1 MRISNKSIPPSLYSN
16 QSETVHSILAAKK
29 CAPGYGK
36 KEDVSKFFFIK
47 DIYQS
52 AAEPQNREIE
62 KVINNQNEKNEY
74 CLKENAAY
82 LHVALETWENWTC
95 DKNQRY
101 TAFVK
106 DLNLDDIKVKKVINQ
121 SFWEVDEVSYSPAL
135 NILSMKL
142 SEHLPNIFYADIIE
156 RKALNLL
163 NNPVAISRSPSI
175 AVNNTERVY
184 LVVGKSSKVPY
195 KLAVTKQGLVKCNC
209 KGFRYLSLCSHS
221 VAISEKEGSIS
232 LHIENVKKSG
242 ENPFKICYKL
252 PDT

>member
-1 MRISNKSIPPSLYSN
+1 
-16 QSETVHSILAAKK
+16 
-29 CAPGYGK
+29 
-36 KEDVSKFFFIK
+36 
-47 DIYQS
+47 
-52 AAEPQNREIE
+52 
-62 KVINNQNEKNEY
+62 
-74 CLKENAAY
+74 
-82 LHVALETWENWTC
+82 
-95 DKNQRY
+95 
-101 TAFVK
+101 
-106 DLNLDDIKVKKVINQ
+106 
-121 SFWEVDEVSYSPAL
+121 
-135 NILSMKL
+135 MKL
-142 SEHLPNIFYADIIE
+142 SEHLPNIFHADIIE